1 MYILNDQSNYLLT
14 DRGSTKIDL
23 EPISRHSTAVEGVLS
38 NDKVLRGSLSLDRS
52 LILLEMNRV
61 KLMEGGMR
69 VIWVVCLVTRHV
81 TEQRASNRSETTL
94 LLLLLL
100 LLLPKKARSLLS
112 KRLLPSFV
120 L

>member
-23 EPISRHSTAVEGVLS
+23 EPICRHSTAVEGVLS

-100 LLLPKKARSLLS
+100 LHLPKKARSLLS